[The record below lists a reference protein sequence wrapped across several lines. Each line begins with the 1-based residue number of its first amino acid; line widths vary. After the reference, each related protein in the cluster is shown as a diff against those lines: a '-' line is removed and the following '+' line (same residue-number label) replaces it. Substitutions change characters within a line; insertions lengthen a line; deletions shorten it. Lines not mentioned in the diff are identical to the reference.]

1 MTILVG
7 VKCSD
12 GIVIG
17 ADSIATSTM
26 GPNPLVQL
34 VSNDKLQL
42 VGNLGIVGST
52 GSVGL
57 SQRLKA
63 VLDKLWTA
71 GTHRNDAIAYM
82 AQVAKLTID
91 DFANTGVQRTQ
102 HGGVGFGALHGMIVG
117 GKPYLFEFDTVGF
130 QPEIK
135 QGRRF
140 SVAIG
145 SGQLLADP
153 FLAFVSRVLWEDV
166 EPDVEMAKVG
176 VYWVLDHTIKYA
188 PGGVGEPI
196 RLAVLKQVG
205 RDWQAELL
213 DDTQEQA
220 QFIQEL
226 ESRICPRDSIEC
238 ATASEPPT
246 LGKAK

>member
-7 VKCSD
+7 VKCKD

-17 ADSIATSTM
+17 ADSVATSTM
-26 GPNPLVQL
+26 GHNPLVQIL
-34 VSNDKLQL
+34 SNDKLQL
-42 VGNLGIVGST
+42 IGNHGIMAST

-71 GTHRNDAIAYM
+71 GTSRNDPVQYM
-82 AQVAKLTID
+82 SEVAKLTIQ
-91 DFANTGVQRTQ
+91 DFANTMLQRTPQ
-102 HGGVGFGALHGMIVG
+102 GGIGFGALLAMIIQS
-117 GKPYLFEFDTVGF
+117 KPYLFEFGTTDF
-130 QPEIK
+130 QPEMK
-135 QGRRF
+135 QGKLF
-140 SVAIG
+140 AVSIG

-153 FLAFVSRVLWEDV
+153 FLAFVSRVLWENT
-166 EPDVEMAKVG
+166 EPTVEMAKVG

-196 RLAVLKQVG
+196 RLGVLKQTDG
-205 RDWQAELL
+205 QWKAELL
-213 DDTQEQA
+213 EDTQEQA

-226 ESRICPRDSIEC
+226 ESKICPKEQVES
-238 ATASEPPT
+238 ATTSEPP
-246 LGKAK
+246 KA